1 MAPYP
6 YFLLLVFVLQVTQQ
20 FQFSALE
27 LAYISSDEFETKM
40 SLGVNDIRFPVAT
53 SFLDDFADGGTW
65 AFATGDSLSSLNK
78 ILFGGLA
85 NFSAQEFLDCTKKA
99 KGCRSGFPSDAFEYA
114 RTHSIAAAADYPFVG
129 EAGACKHKEKQGKV
143 SLKEFESI
151 EGTDKAIEKNML
163 KAVHN
168 QPLTAVIDG
177 SKAEFKS
184 YAGGIYKGPCAES
197 GSLSVLV
204 VGYGSENGDKYWII
218 KNSWGTE
225 WGENGYMK
233 LECNSNIFGGRCG
246 IYINVFYPTELG
258 PPPSHFPPPP
268 PPPSPSPPPPSPSP
282 PPPLPRQRC
291 YTQLCKAGEEC
302 CCYWAPCK
310 FFHICCPKGKC
321 GITIFYPCKLI

>member
-27 LAYISSDEFETKM
+27 LPSEQLVRPLFDRWRLYHNKGYSSQEEEARRYEIFKKNLQMVLDHNAN
-40 SLGVNDIRFPVAT
+40 SLVSSYTLGLNQFQT
-53 SFLDDFADGGTW
+53 SVVTSLKRKCPSVSMTLG
-65 AFATGDSLSSLNK
+65 SLS
-78 ILFGGLA
+78 FA
-85 NFSAQEFLDCTKKA
+85 NLQ
-99 KGCRSGFPSDAFEYA
+99 
-114 RTHSIAAAADYPFVG
+114 
-129 EAGACKHKEKQGKV
+129 EKQGKV

-151 EGTDKAIEKNML
+151 EGTDKAIERNML
-163 KAVHN
+163 KAVRN

-233 LECNSNIFGGRCG
+233 LERNSNIFGGRCG
-246 IYINVFYPTELG
+246 FT
-258 PPPSHFPPPP
+258 
-268 PPPSPSPPPPSPSP
+268 
-282 PPPLPRQRC
+282 
-291 YTQLCKAGEEC
+291 
-302 CCYWAPCK
+302 
-310 FFHICCPKGKC
+310 
-321 GITIFYPCKLI
+321 